1 MSKYYIAYGS
11 NMNLRKM
18 AMRCPTAEKVG
29 VGKLK
34 NYELQFKGSAY
45 NAFATISQHHGKDVE
60 ILLLKIEESDEK
72 CLDRYE
78 GYPNFY
84 EKETV
89 EVELENGD
97 VVEGMVYVM
106 EQSQKFG
113 HPSYYYLQTIAEGYV
128 KNGIDVSSLEMAL
141 EQNQEYVLQ
150 QEQEQHIDQQGL

>member
-60 ILLLKIEESDEK
+60 ILLWKIEESDEK
-72 CLDRYE
+72 SLDRYE

-106 EQSQKFG
+106 EQSQK
-113 HPSYYYLQTIAEGYV
+113 
-128 KNGIDVSSLEMAL
+128 NGIDVSSLEMAL